1 MRRSSRGVRAI
12 LKKPVICSFVK
23 TVPAHL
29 LFYLK
34 MVSPK
39 KHLAMLKPEP
49 DLELK
54 RSSAKQARN
63 PESVHL
69 SALVSPL
76 RTLGQDGKLS
86 HGCAGDACAAMR
98 KV

>member
-1 MRRSSRGVRAI
+1 
-12 LKKPVICSFVK
+12 
-23 TVPAHL
+23 
-29 LFYLK
+29 
-34 MVSPK
+34 
-39 KHLAMLKPEP
+39 MLKPEP